1 MEEKNL
7 SGEES
12 LKLIHRMIYEA
23 NGYFYETGL
32 SAIIYGFSILVCTVL
47 AWFFEKKLISFPF
60 HPFLLMTPVFFIQ
73 GWVQYKEEKKKK
85 VKTFTDEAIDYV
97 WTGFFLSTFAAL
109 CGNFVN
115 AGYIIVTIILFLTG
129 FAVFITGLISKF
141 RYNIFCG
148 IICLLIA
155 IISFFIQNVNIYLL
169 LATDAVLVWLI
180 PGFILR
186 AHFKKQKSGGSEVLL

>member
-1 MEEKNL
+1 MEEKEL

-12 LKLIHRMIYEA
+12 LKLINRMIYEA
-23 NGYFYETGL
+23 KGYFYESGL
-32 SAIIYGFSILVCTVL
+32 SAIVYGFSTFICSVL
-47 AWFFEKKLISFPF
+47 TWFYAKGIIQFPF
-60 HPFLLMTPVFFIQ
+60 NPFLLMTPVFFIQ
-73 GWVQYKEEKKKK
+73 AWIQYKEDKRKK

-97 WTGFFLSTFAAL
+97 WLGFFLSTIAAL

-115 AGYIIVTIILFLTG
+115 AGYIIVTIVLFLIA

-141 RYNIFCG
+141 RYNTLCG

-155 IISFFIQNVNIYLL
+155 IISFFIQNVNAYWL
-169 LATDAVLVWLI
+169 LAADSVLVWLI

-186 AHFKKQKSGGSEVLL
+186 RHFKKQQHN

>member
-1 MEEKNL
+1 MKEKNL

-12 LKLIHRMIYEA
+12 LKLINRMIHEA
-23 NGYFYETGL
+23 KGYFYETGI
-32 SAIIYGFSILVCTVL
+32 SAIIYGCSMLVCTVL
-47 AWFFEKKLISFPF
+47 AWFFEKKMINFPF

-73 GWVQYKEEKKKK
+73 GWVQYKEDKKKK
-85 VKTFTDEAIDYV
+85 VKTFTDETIDYV

-109 CGNFVN
+109 CGNFAN
-115 AGYIIVTIILFLTG
+115 AEYIIVTIILFLTS

-148 IICLLIA
+148 IICLFIA

-169 LATDAVLVWLI
+169 LAADAVLVWLI

-186 AHFKKQKSGGSEVLL
+186 AHFKKQKHTGSELLL